1 MKSIALILA
10 GGKGSRLG
18 SPIEKQFIKING
30 QTILEHTL
38 NKFSKSFSKKNL
50 LIVIPNKEIN
60 KKSSKIYMKYT
71 NHELISNGSTRKESV
86 RNAIKYINNLKDKP
100 ENLLIHDAARPNVKN
115 SLITK
120 IKSGIQKKNIN
131 YVVPYLDIDSTLK
144 KHVRGKVITSN
155 RNDYITTQ
163 TPQAFKYKIISKF
176 YFQKDTITDDA

>member
-60 KKSSKIYMKYT
+60 KKS
-71 NHELISNGSTRKESV
+71 
-86 RNAIKYINNLKDKP
+86 
-100 ENLLIHDAARPNVKN
+100 
-115 SLITK
+115 
-120 IKSGIQKKNIN
+120 
-131 YVVPYLDIDSTLK
+131 
-144 KHVRGKVITSN
+144 
-155 RNDYITTQ
+155 
-163 TPQAFKYKIISKF
+163 
-176 YFQKDTITDDA
+176 